1 MALEAALDEGDE
13 RLPGSRQGCPGSRGQ
28 AGAHRRTY
36 RPGVRARNV
45 HRVLAAG
52 STPVMPRFLQQ
63 ALQDQLPRTGS
74 AARAQTSPRRR
85 VRVQAMGAP
94 GPIHA
99 TCAGASGANE
109 RPRPFPRAGALFAS
123 EHRPWSSPLPRPG
136 HGRVDILRRRGHDKT
151 ALKRLYD
158 RRAAVERAKRCHL
171 ARALSHG
178 RRTQLH
184 QGLRSPLERGVL
196 RQGGRDPRA
205 RVEPREAHHTSP
217 RAATLRPSW
226 TLGLSRS

>member
-1 MALEAALDEGDE
+1 MREMSDYLGHDKGAPDREVKPVPTDGHTAPALCTQCSQA
-13 RLPGSRQGCPGSRGQ
+13 SRGRF
-28 AGAHRRTY
+28 HSR
-36 RPGVRARNV
+36 
-45 HRVLAAG
+45 
-52 STPVMPRFLQQ
+52 VMPRFLQQ